1 MISNERLVLLFRALG
16 DPGRYRLVKF
26 LSRREQ
32 VCVSDVARA
41 LGVSVPVA
49 SQQLR
54 VLFVNGF
61 VKRERKGQKAYY
73 GLIRNDATVKAL
85 AKMMV

>member
-1 MISNERLVLLFRALG
+1 MASNERLTLLFRALG

-26 LSRREQ
+26 LARREQ
-32 VCVSDVARA
+32 VCVSDVARS

-54 VLFVNGF
+54 VLFVNGL
-61 VKRERKGQKAYY
+61 VKRERRGQKAYY
-73 GLIRNDATVKAL
+73 GLIRTNATLKAL
-85 AKMMV
+85 AKMML